1 MRVSVVICTW
11 NRAVLLDETLGAM
24 APLRIGIP
32 GDLRWALIV
41 VNNNCT
47 DKTVALIART
57 VTK

>member
-1 MRVSVVICTW
+1 MKRLARW
-11 NRAVLLDETLGAM
+11 HRFA
-24 APLRIGIP
+24 LRIP
-32 GDLRWALIV
+32 GDVRWALIV